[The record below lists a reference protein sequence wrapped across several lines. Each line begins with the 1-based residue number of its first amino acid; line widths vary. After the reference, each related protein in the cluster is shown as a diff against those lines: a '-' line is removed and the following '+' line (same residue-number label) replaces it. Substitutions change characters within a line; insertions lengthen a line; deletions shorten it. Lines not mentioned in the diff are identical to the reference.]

1 MAKAK
6 ESLLKGFVD
15 ELTAAIDK
23 NKATP
28 ANAAQQPAV
37 DPAQQAQAASQANVN
52 AQDART
58 RLWQSLDNSY
68 AQQTKQSNE
77 SYDRAIAQQ
86 DQAFMNRGMQRSS
99 YAGQT
104 LANMQKQK
112 IEAQNQIASNQIA
125 DYQSRLN
132 ALEQQE
138 LENQRYER
146 QFEYQQERDK
156 IADAFNERQFQAQQ
170 DQWKQQFEYNK
181 KTAEQQLAFNV
192 LMNSLE
198 KGDNPSDKLLKQAG
212 ISRKDYEQMKTKAVK
227 TSGGRSSGG
236 AKTPWAQL
244 GITEEQFKAQYPN
257 EYAIYTGGQP
267 QADQQSNDPWA
278 SLQSGLAGVD
288 TTPAPSQDDKDKKQ
302 KQLPA
307 GGSGRRWDLTK

>member
-6 ESLLKGFVD
+6 ELLLKGFAD

-23 NKATP
+23 NKTAP

-37 DPAQQAQAASQANVN
+37 DPAQQAQAASQADVD
-52 AQDART
+52 AQDARA

-104 LANMQKQK
+104 LANMQQQK

-125 DYQSRLN
+125 DYQNRLN

-138 LENQRYER
+138 LENQR
-146 QFEYQQERDK
+146 
-156 IADAFNERQFQAQQ
+156 
-170 DQWKQQFEYNK
+170 
-181 KTAEQQLAFNV
+181 
-192 LMNSLE
+192 
-198 KGDNPSDKLLKQAG
+198 
-212 ISRKDYEQMKTKAVK
+212 
-227 TSGGRSSGG
+227 
-236 AKTPWAQL
+236 
-244 GITEEQFKAQYPN
+244 
-257 EYAIYTGGQP
+257 
-267 QADQQSNDPWA
+267 
-278 SLQSGLAGVD
+278 
-288 TTPAPSQDDKDKKQ
+288 
-302 KQLPA
+302 
-307 GGSGRRWDLTK
+307 